1 MERSL
6 FEFLEKDHE
15 TIKDILGQLEQTTD
29 GERKKRDELFA
40 RLKQEIIPH
49 MKAEESVFYPAL
61 RDEEAHR
68 NALIAAE
75 EHRAALLILGEMDR
89 MPKDDERWEAK
100 LSVLRNLV
108 INHIEEE
115 ESTLFEDAR
124 EILTDEEMD
133 DLFTRFKDEKEKAAK
148 TVKAGRKRAA

>member
-6 FEFLEKDHE
+6 FEFLERDHE

-29 GERKKRDELFA
+29 GEGKKRDELFT

-49 MKAEESVFYPAL
+49 MKAEESAFYPAL
-61 RDEEAHR
+61 RDEEARR
-68 NALIAAE
+68 NALVAAE
-75 EHRAALLILGEMDR
+75 EHHAALLILDELER
-89 MPKDDERWEAK
+89 TPKDDERWEAK
-100 LSVLRNLV
+100 LSVLRRLV
-108 INHIEEE
+108 SDHIDEE

-124 EILTDEEMD
+124 EILTDEEMNEI
-133 DLFTRFKDEKEKAAK
+133 FAHFRNEKEKAAK